1 MKYKI
6 TGSVTILGSGVN
18 VHIKS
23 FGLLGDKMAAIIKQP
38 IGQSLLC
45 VKRRNL

>member
-6 TGSVTILGSGVN
+6 TGSVTIFDSGVN

-23 FGLLGDKMAAIIKQP
+23 FELLGDKMVAIVKQP
-38 IGQSLLC
+38 VGQSLLC
-45 VKRRNL
+45 VKRRN

>member
-23 FGLLGDKMAAIIKQP
+23 FGLLGDAAIFK
-38 IGQSLLC
+38 LLI
-45 VKRRNL
+45 VTQHLIIRNHSR

>member
-23 FGLLGDKMAAIIKQP
+23 LELLGDKMVAIIRQP
-38 IGQSLLC
+38 AGQSLLC
-45 VKRRNL
+45 VKRRN